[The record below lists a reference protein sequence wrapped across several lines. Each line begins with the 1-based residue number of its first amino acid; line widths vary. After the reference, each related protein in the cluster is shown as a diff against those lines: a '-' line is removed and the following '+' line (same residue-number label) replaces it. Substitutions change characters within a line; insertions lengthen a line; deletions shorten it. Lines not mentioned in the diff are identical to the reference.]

1 MQEGRTQQIRHKCV
15 NNKGETM
22 FQRLIDKKIFI
33 ILCGITLTS
42 SLFSQ
47 EFLAGYTVAGTRTQ
61 VIMPIDITLTDKWDI
76 YKSED
81 KRYPTDTLFTKNKSV
96 FGRLGFSDLGHGT
109 AGSYIEQMVSYGYT
123 KHTINN
129 RDIITQ
135 KSKARDGST
144 YYNIRMAFDKPKKLF
159 LFVPMFPYDDF
170 KGKSL
175 EDELK
180 ELVNILSTVKIS
192 TVPNA
197 KNSEVVKNAESQK
210 YADIQKEIDNE
221 LATATLIDD
230 DGTLK
235 DVNSF
240 CLSLNVIPFKY
251 SQDKKAP
258 QWIKDYAHNAISM
271 CKGKLYTSAL
281 TKHLSKQ
288 GASSCSALRQ
298 SFSDDFFIK
307 GALRKSGD
315 IKMWDTLQKQYKNIC
330 K

>member
-1 MQEGRTQQIRHKCV
+1 
-15 NNKGETM
+15 M
-22 FQRLIDKKIFI
+22 FQRLIDKKSLM
-33 ILCGITLTS
+33 ILCCITLTS

-47 EFLAGYTVAGTRTQ
+47 EFLAGYTVTGTRTQ
-61 VIMPIDITLTDKWDI
+61 VIMPIDLTLTSNWDI

-81 KRYPTDTLFTKNKSV
+81 KRYPTDTLFTKKKSV
-96 FGRLGFSDLGHGT
+96 YGRLGFSELMQGT
-109 AGSYIEQMVSYGYT
+109 AASYIEQMVSYGYT

-135 KSKARDGST
+135 KSETRDGST

-180 ELVNILSTVKIS
+180 ELVSILSTVKIS

-197 KNSEVVKNAESQK
+197 KNNAAVKNAKSQK
-210 YADIQKEIDNE
+210 YANIQKEIDNE
-221 LATATLIDD
+221 LSTATLIDD

-281 TKHLSKQ
+281 TKHLKTK
-288 GASSCSALRQ
+288 GETSCSEVKKA
-298 SFSDDFFIK
+298 FSDDFFIK

-315 IKMWDTLQKQYKNIC
+315 LKMWDTLQKQYNNIC